1 MSEFLDK
8 HRCPITQ
15 EVMRDPV
22 LAPDTHN
29 YEREAITRYLQTN
42 PISPMTRQPMDA
54 DQLIANRELR
64 LEIEAISAASGITTA
79 ALSQMTLDAVDKM
92 ANESVQNI
100 DDNETVCSGEVRS
113 QDGLTQVSVT
123 VSDGEAPPLSI
134 AFVTDISGSM
144 EMEVK
149 TAHGESDGYHMLDI
163 ACHGTNVC
171 INSLRPCDHAALV
184 SFNYNADKVS
194 DLKKMTPSNKA
205 AMKTA
210 LAQLY
215 PHGSTNLWDGIK
227 TALEMLPENGI
238 VCVLTDGEPT
248 VRPPKG
254 ELRMFNEWRDAHPKW
269 HGQLHTFGF
278 GYNLD
283 SQLLVDLARA
293 GNGRYSFIPDSS
305 LVGTVFVHSMA
316 NIRTTYAA
324 QCTLLVE
331 TEGEITGI
339 GPHTKAS
346 WGYQIP
352 IGPLMFG
359 QRRDYFLRGTSSIA
373 CTIEGIE
380 LIESGAPNASDD
392 RQRTG
397 LAIYD
402 SLKDKPDLKKFAAT
416 IKDQKLLEDINGQW
430 KEALKP
436 DYFKRW
442 GRHYLPSLAAAH
454 MTQTC
459 NNFLD
464 KGIQS
469 YGGARFNQLRD
480 DFDKI
485 FNDMPAPQASLRA
498 ELEARARQSGVAVRA
513 APRTMASYNRSD
525 GPCFAGFCKVKDG
538 SGVEKTLSEVVK
550 GDEISCPGGGV
561 ATVRFVLKTECPTVK
576 ANLVRIGQL
585 FVTPWHPIKLSDN
598 WIFPSDVGDAEEIPC
613 EAIYSLLLDKPSC
626 FIEGTECIG
635 LAHGI
640 KNDDVASH
648 EFYGTDKVTHVLEM
662 LDEDKDGYVT
672 LPGPEAIQR
681 DEAGLVTGLQE
692 VQCKQP
698 LLCW

>member
-15 EVMRDPV
+15 EIMRDPV

-29 YEREAITRYLQTN
+29 YEREAITRYLNTN

-54 DQLIANRELR
+54 EQLIPNRELR
-64 LEIEAISAASGITTA
+64 LEIETILTNSGRTTSAISQTT
-79 ALSQMTLDAVDKM
+79 LTAVDKM
-92 ANESVQNI
+92 AIETIQNF
-100 DDNETVCSGEVRS
+100 DDEVAVRCGEVRT
-113 QDGLTQVSVT
+113 QDGLTQVSLT
-123 VSDGEAPPLSI
+123 VPDGEAPPLSI
-134 AFVTDISGSM
+134 AFVTDVSGSM

-149 TAHGESDGYHMLDI
+149 TSQGESDGYHMLDI
-163 ACHGTNVC
+163 AAYGTNVC

-184 SFNYNADKVS
+184 SFSYTANKVS

-205 AMKTA
+205 AMKAA
-210 LAQLY
+210 LAELY
-215 PHGSTNLWDGIK
+215 PNGSTNLWDGIK
-227 TALEMLPENGI
+227 TALEMLPENGV

-331 TEGEITGI
+331 TDGEITGI

-359 QRRDYFLRGTSSIA
+359 QRRDYFLRGSSSMS

-380 LIESGAPNASDD
+380 LSEAGVPNASDE

-402 SLKDKPDLKKFAAT
+402 SLKDKPDLKNFAST
-416 IKDQKLLEDINGQW
+416 ITDPKLLEDINGQW
-430 KEALKP
+430 TEALQP

-480 DFDKI
+480 EFDKI
-485 FNDMPAPQASLRA
+485 FNEMPAPKPSLRA
-498 ELEARARQSGVAVRA
+498 ELEARARQRGVALRA
-513 APRTMASYNRSD
+513 APTSMASYNRSD

-538 SGVEKTLSEVVK
+538 SGVEKNLSEVVK
-550 GDEISCPGGGV
+550 GDEISCPEGGV
-561 ATVRFVLKTECPTVK
+561 ATVRFVLKTVCPTGK
-576 ANLVRIGQL
+576 ASLVRIGKL
-585 FVTPWHPIKLSDN
+585 YATPWHPIKLANS
-598 WIFPSDVGDAEEIPC
+598 WIFPSDVGDAEEIAC

-640 KNDDVASH
+640 ENDIVASH
-648 EFYGTDKVTHVLEM
+648 EFFGTEKITKMLEILDK
-662 LDEDKDGYVT
+662 DKDGYVT
-672 LPGPEAIQR
+672 LSGPAAIKR
-681 DEAGLVTGLQE
+681 DETGLVTSLLE
-692 VQCKQP
+692 TPCKKP